1 MKRKIQKN
9 HISIAL
15 NTFRDQSNISHMEM
29 YFPKMSLLLANSRLP
44 IPVRFVRLNEISDV
58 K

>member
-15 NTFRDQSNISHMEM
+15 NTFRDQSNISHMEI
-29 YFPKMSLLLANSRLP
+29 YFPKMSHLLANSRLP